1 MSLSSIVLLIA
12 ALMLPGEPPRPFGED
27 WPRLDDDATGEWWL
41 PQPAERGPQKKKGGL
56 QPPRLLVPRDE
67 VLAFAL
73 YTHDAGTLKLTAQ
86 LYPLKPGEPRT
97 VQLEFSDGKGGWK
110 LAGEQ
115 PVVYPGW
122 SAHFRI
128 GGWDASRDVNYRL
141 RLGTLSEFTGGFGG
155 IRQTSRRWLWR

>member
-73 YTHDAGTLKLTAQ
+73 YTHDAGTPQADGAVISAEAGRAADSAAGIQ
-86 LYPLKPGEPRT
+86 RRQGW
-97 VQLEFSDGKGGWK
+97 LEAGG
-110 LAGEQ
+110 
-115 PVVYPGW
+115 
-122 SAHFRI
+122 
-128 GGWDASRDVNYRL
+128 
-141 RLGTLSEFTGGFGG
+141 
-155 IRQTSRRWLWR
+155 